1 MGISIFRL
9 AGAPLIAAAIA
20 SCAPLPCGP
29 AETRYA
35 AQLFFGRA
43 IGTEG
48 EVSEAEFQDFLA
60 AAVTPSFPDGLTVID
75 SQGQWKDATTGAPVR
90 ERSKVVTILF
100 DDPAAVRPRLDAIA
114 DAYKQRF
121 RQDAVA
127 IVIAP
132 ACVTFR

>member
-1 MGISIFRL
+1 MLTVFSRPI
-9 AGAPLIAAAIA
+9 GALLIAATLA
-20 SCAPLPCGP
+20 SCTPLPCGP

-43 IGTEG
+43 IGTQG
-48 EVSEAEFQDFLA
+48 EVGESEFQDFLA
-60 AAVTPSFPDGLTVID
+60 GMVTPAFPDGLTVID
-75 SQGQWKDATTGAPVR
+75 GQGQWKDAGTGALVR
-90 ERSKVVTILF
+90 ERSKVVTILV

-132 ACVTFR
+132 ACVAFR

>member
-1 MGISIFRL
+1 MSAYSFRL
-9 AGAPLIAAAIA
+9 ISALILAAVLA

-43 IGTEG
+43 IGTQD
-48 EVSEAEFQDFLA
+48 EVSETAFQDFLA
-60 AAVTPSFPDGLTVID
+60 STVTPAFPDGLTVVD
-75 SQGQWKDATTGAPVR
+75 SHGQWKDATGTVVR

-100 DDPAAVRPRLDAIA
+100 ADPAATRPRLDAIA

-121 RQDAVA
+121 RQEAVA

-132 ACVTFR
+132 ACVAFR